1 MPSLGSF
8 ACRMVGRA
16 ASERRIGDATIFCG
30 GLRASRPTG
39 LGFGTNGRTGLR
51 HPTVQIFNIGVI
63 RFIRA
68 ILRLCDLFREKLPD
82 PPEPTNTLSIPIRNM
97 PCVYQMVVGGVFL
110 YTQTESPQGL
120 YGDFFL

>member
-16 ASERRIGDATIFCG
+16 ASERRIGDATLFCG

-68 ILRLCDLFREKLPD
+68 ILRLWEFFREKLPD
-82 PPEPTNTLSIPIRNM
+82 SPKTPNTLSVTIWDM
-97 PCVYQMVVGGVFL
+97 PGVYQTVVGGEFF